1 MTKSEVTAL
10 KTTVTYLELL
20 PPVPRRESLPIGQ
33 NVALMRLEKPA
44 LHFYRYLMF
53 RTGKP
58 WHWVYRLRMSDDE
71 LTAIIHAETTDIHVM
86 YLDGAPSGFYELDRS
101 IRGETNI
108 AYFGLMMSAAGRGLG
123 RWFLS
128 EAIHGAMMNNSDKV
142 TVNTCTLDH
151 KAALPLYQKMGFI
164 PSGREDVVINPLTNA
179 ELLSLSLR
187 G

>member
-1 MTKSEVTAL
+1 MSLA
-10 KTTVTYLELL
+10 TTVTYLELS
-20 PPVPRRESLPIGQ
+20 PPGPRREPLPLGQ
-33 NVALMRLEKPA
+33 NIALMRALKPS

-58 WHWVYRLRMSDDE
+58 WNWVYRLRMPDAE
-71 LTAIIHAETTDIHVM
+71 LETIIHADTTNIHVL
-86 YLDGAPSGFYELDRS
+86 YLEGAPAGFFEIDRS
-101 IRGETNI
+101 TSGESNI
-108 AYFGLMMSAAGRGLG
+108 AYFGLMMHAAGRGLG

-128 EAIHGAMMNNSDKV
+128 EAIHSALYDKPEKV

-164 PSGREDVVINPLTNA
+164 PTAREDVVIKPLSTA

-187 G
+187 D